1 MIPDRFWL
9 TDARPE
15 YGPKKTLYNR
25 YVRWALKG
33 VWVQLFEALATA
45 GGPPTQVLNYSS
57 AVKAHRSASGDQG
70 GARAGD
76 WALERRGGTT
86 KIRALTDEHCRPV
99 AFMLTDGQVADCKA
113 GAELLARMPAC
124 DILNGDKGYDSNTC
138 LCPGPWR
145 LGRWLG
151 LSELWLWLGTPRFR
165 LRRGYYRRGA
175 AESILLRSAS
185 ATIHIPLCQNARFA
199 ACSFLHPNGMGR
211 PARLCER
218 SGAM

>member
-1 MIPDRFWL
+1 VILSFRKEAPMIPDRFWL

-25 YVRWALKG
+25 YVRWAL
-33 VWVQLFEALATA
+33 
-45 GGPPTQVLNYSS
+45 
-57 AVKAHRSASGDQG
+57 
-70 GARAGD
+70 
-76 WALERRGGTT
+76 ERRVGTT

-151 LSELWLWLGTPRFR
+151 LSELWLWLGIPRFR

-185 ATIHIPLCQNARFA
+185 ATIHLPRCQNARFT
-199 ACSFLHPNGMGR
+199 ACSLMHPNGMGR
-211 PARLCER
+211 PSRLCER